1 MSCRNAGRRRVS
13 YVFEARASFLGFQPM
28 IERLSIVGS
37 GPAGGGSSLR
47 RATDFVFVCAVGW
60 VGPSI
65 WGQICWLGG
74 GVNRLCFVLAV
85 LFSRFL
91 RWEIRRW
98 FERRFESVPG
108 CQKHYFH

>member
-1 MSCRNAGRRRVS
+1 
-13 YVFEARASFLGFQPM
+13 M

-37 GPAGGGSSLR
+37 GLADGGSNLC
-47 RATDFVFVCAVGW
+47 RATSVMFVCAMGW

-85 LFSRFL
+85 LFF
-91 RWEIRRW
+91 I
-98 FERRFESVPG
+98 F
-108 CQKHYFH
+108 